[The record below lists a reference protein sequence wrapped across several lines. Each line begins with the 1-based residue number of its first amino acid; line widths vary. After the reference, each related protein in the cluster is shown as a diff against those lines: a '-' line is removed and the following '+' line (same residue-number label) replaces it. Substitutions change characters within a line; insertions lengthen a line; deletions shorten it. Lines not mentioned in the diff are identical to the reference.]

1 VSGKTK
7 IEVSDRDWDSSRGL
21 KLILMEY
28 LNCRVFGNFPLL
40 SQNNAARQVTEN
52 PVSRELGV
60 HFVPPKRTVVSA
72 SAPS

>member
-28 LNCRVFGNFPLL
+28 LNCLVLGKFPSRRNGRSNLPITPFHGNFRLRSL
-40 SQNNAARQVTEN
+40 SEKLR
-52 PVSRELGV
+52 R
-60 HFVPPKRTVVSA
+60 
-72 SAPS
+72 PSIGATL